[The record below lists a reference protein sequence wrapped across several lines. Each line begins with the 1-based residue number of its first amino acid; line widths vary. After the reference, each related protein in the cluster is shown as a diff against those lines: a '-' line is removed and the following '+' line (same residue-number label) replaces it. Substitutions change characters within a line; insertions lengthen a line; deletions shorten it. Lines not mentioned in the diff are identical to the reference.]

1 MNKWTKNIITPIG
14 LFVAT
19 VGPAHADLSAVDPGP
34 YTPNSGGFPLW
45 YQDDNDLQLEL
56 CRSKAVSGG
65 AAGAYMCTLIPEP
78 GVFNDADPLV
88 FPGNWPG
95 ELFWF
100 LAETSIPEDAVAGYE
115 LEVYV
120 AALEAAFAAEN
131 PKAGDQVGFARIRIR
146 ASVPV
151 AGIYTVTHPYGVET
165 VEVTT
170 PGRRAI
176 NITRDIGIGT
186 PGDFTGAL
194 AGDIGPFLQSQ
205 NAPYTETNPETGAV
219 ETFIGNPNLTEPVT
233 GSPFNTNFVRIEG
246 PAGIIENDQFTLAG
260 KVRDSS
266 PSTPLAIERASYQR
280 TAVQTQIEV
289 FASSTIGADLCFRD
303 TLALVGGT
311 SPCQTDLT
319 PDNNG
324 RFFVQHPHSTD
335 LPDMIVVTAS
345 TPTGATQPSSL
356 SSGLIDIVK
365 INSATYSWDDNTLR
379 IAATSSD
386 ETQVPDLVA
395 TGFGRLSKSG
405 TQQTLSI
412 PGLPQPPASIRV
424 QSAAGGADSE
434 LVTVTGSA
442 PEVDENQLPVAQPD
456 TGSTTTGVPI
466 TLQLLANDSD
476 PDGDTPLSIVALTQ
490 PAIGQGSVALNGST
504 SVVYTPPTTTNNAP
518 LNATFTYR
526 AQDSRGGLSE
536 ETTVTV
542 TVSTNQA
549 PTAVNDNA
557 QTLGIA
563 LTIDVLANDSDPEG
577 NTPLGIVNLTQPA
590 AGQGTVSTDG
600 LSVTY
605 TPPASVT
612 SAFTTSFTYQAQDSL
627 GASSTPATVTV
638 SVSPQP
644 NTAEEL
650 TVTSAEARSR
660 GTRLSW
666 SLQGQTSVATGNTIT
681 VVVSGING
689 PVTLGT
695 ATPTQAGSWRLTA
708 RTTDLVLA
716 DNPTATISSGFGTVI
731 TVPVTVR

>member
-1 MNKWTKNIITPIG
+1 M
-14 LFVAT
+14 
-19 VGPAHADLSAVDPGP
+19 
-34 YTPNSGGFPLW
+34 
-45 YQDDNDLQLEL
+45 
-56 CRSKAVSGG
+56 
-65 AAGAYMCTLIPEP
+65 
-78 GVFNDADPLV
+78 
-88 FPGNWPG
+88 
-95 ELFWF
+95 
-100 LAETSIPEDAVAGYE
+100 
-115 LEVYV
+115 
-120 AALEAAFAAEN
+120 
-131 PKAGDQVGFARIRIR
+131 
-146 ASVPV
+146 
-151 AGIYTVTHPYGVET
+151 
-165 VEVTT
+165 
-170 PGRRAI
+170 
-176 NITRDIGIGT
+176 
-186 PGDFTGAL
+186 
-194 AGDIGPFLQSQ
+194 
-205 NAPYTETNPETGAV
+205 
-219 ETFIGNPNLTEPVT
+219 
-233 GSPFNTNFVRIEG
+233 
-246 PAGIIENDQFTLAG
+246 
-260 KVRDSS
+260 
-266 PSTPLAIERASYQR
+266 
-280 TAVQTQIEV
+280 
-289 FASSTIGADLCFRD
+289 
-303 TLALVGGT
+303 
-311 SPCQTDLT
+311 
-319 PDNNG
+319 
-324 RFFVQHPHSTD
+324 
-335 LPDMIVVTAS
+335 
-345 TPTGATQPSSL
+345 
-356 SSGLIDIVK
+356 
-365 INSATYSWDDNTLR
+365 
-379 IAATSSD
+379 
-386 ETQVPDLVA
+386 
-395 TGFGRLSKSG
+395 
-405 TQQTLSI
+405 
-412 PGLPQPPASIRV
+412 